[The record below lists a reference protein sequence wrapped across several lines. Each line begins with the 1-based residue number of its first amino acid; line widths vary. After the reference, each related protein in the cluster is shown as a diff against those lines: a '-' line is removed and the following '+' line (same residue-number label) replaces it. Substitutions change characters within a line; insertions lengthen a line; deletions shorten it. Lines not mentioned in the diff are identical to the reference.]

1 MSSPINNQSI
11 TNVTTTT
18 TTTPVVTT
26 STTFGGHVVSTTG
39 TEAAE
44 TTSQTVNTAAGQAV
58 SQAESDSGAV
68 VFTTERNVS
77 TTSPST
83 GNVGTTATAANLLG
97 SQILGVG
104 RSRSDS
110 TSSSDSDALSDI
122 SSAPSSQHSGDV
134 GSTEDLSSTSGD
146 VDLGDLEGLRGTEA
160 ADGAERPDGPGGLPS
175 MALPKYDPTDKA
187 SIIRFLS
194 TPSVQAKLQTKA
206 GHIVYMDE
214 ARGSFIFVRNGDWST
229 AESIA
234 VTNGK
239 TKEPITDIKDLEM
252 CIAKFCVGYETMHAD
267 WTNNIQPRIAGQT
280 GETGHYDHLLMSM
293 KFKTTVLYGPWN
305 AKESSSNYTPSV
317 WRRGTKCES
326 GAIWGDVGGLK
337 GINWNN
343 VQRPN
348 EGTVFSRETSS
359 PTQQQPQPVA
369 YPQPVINVNLGGIST
384 SVNVTGGTTTT
395 TVNSTTTQ
403 PTDTSEAGVDND
415 QNVEEANFD
424 DVETEST
431 STQDD
436 TDIHFE
442 DEGNGFDS
450 LEPAPPA
457 PPGPPGPPPPIQG
470 GVNITGMPKDSLQ
483 QVLQN
488 VRQHLDTVYDQNGE
502 HHEGNQD
509 LGTVV
514 RTSENGTYRPTV
526 LLNNDQGGGGGVQRR
541 ESNDNEGNEL
551 GNILGRVR
559 EHLDVV
565 YPEGSKGEAISVNQN
580 LGEVIRDVE
589 AGKTPK
595 PTQPEGIFVATRVN
609 IDEGGTIVS
618 SNSRTETGSPTRT
631 ETGSRTSNLM
641 GATSGDGPGGLEHL
655 LPQLR
660 AHLDESFDAQ
670 GNLITPQK
678 TNVGNLI
685 KAFQERTGSGG
696 ILAPMPAQTTV
707 IASRPVQQQSATI
720 SVLPQAQTAETV
732 APQGAPDLHG
742 AARDVASSLSNLLET
757 ATPSVGR
764 EVSTPAPQQQV
775 ASSTPV
781 AGSRQTATLT
791 KGDASSGIPEAAK
804 NVTQALSSVAKK
816 IQMFEQGSRLLQ
828 EAMDSADTESTQGK
842 QLADAARNLTTQLSK
857 TLSQATGSPPPPPQR
872 RS

>member
-11 TNVTTTT
+11 TNVATTT

-44 TTSQTVNTAAGQAV
+44 TTSQTVNTAAEQAV

-68 VFTTERNVS
+68 VFTTERSIS

-83 GNVGTTATAANLLG
+83 GSVGTTATAANVLG
-97 SQILGVG
+97 SQILGLG
-104 RSRSDS
+104 RYRSDS

-122 SSAPSSQHSGDV
+122 SSTPSSQNSGDIS
-134 GSTEDLSSTSGD
+134 STEDLASASGD
-146 VDLGDLEGLRGTEA
+146 LDLGDLAGLRGTEA

-175 MALPKYDPTDKA
+175 MELPKYDPTDKA

-206 GHIVYMDE
+206 NHIVYMDE
-214 ARGSFIFVRNGDWST
+214 SRGSFIFVRNGDWST

-239 TKEPITDIKDLEM
+239 TKEPITDVKDLEM
-252 CIAKFCVGYETMHAD
+252 CIAKFCVGYETMQAD

-280 GETGHYDHLLMSM
+280 GETGNYNHLLMSM

-305 AKESSSNYTPSV
+305 AKESSGNYTPSV
-317 WRRGTKCES
+317 WRRGTKCDS

-348 EGTVFSRETSS
+348 EGTLFSRETPS
-359 PTQQQPQPVA
+359 PTQQQPQPIPYA
-369 YPQPVINVNLGGIST
+369 QPVINVNLGGIST

-403 PTDTSEAGVDND
+403 PTDTSGNGINND
-415 QNVEEANFD
+415 QNVDDANLD

-431 STQDD
+431 GTQEEPS
-436 TDIHFE
+436 IHFF
-442 DEGNGFDS
+442 DEGSGVDN
-450 LEPAPPA
+450 LEPAPPV
-457 PPGPPGPPPPIQG
+457 PPGPPGPPPPTQG
-470 GVNITGMPKDSLQ
+470 GVNITGMPKESLQ

-488 VRQHLDTVYDQNGE
+488 VRQHLDTVYDQNGA
-502 HHEGNQD
+502 HHQGNQD

-514 RTSENGTYRPTV
+514 RTSENGTYKPTV
-526 LLNNDQGGGGGVQRR
+526 LLNNNQGGGGGVVQRR
-541 ESNDNEGNEL
+541 ESNDNEGGEL

-565 YPEGSKGEAISVNQN
+565 YPEGSKGEAIVVNQN
-580 LGEVIRDVE
+580 LGGVIRDIE

-595 PTQPEGIFVATRVN
+595 PTQPEGIFFAKRVN
-609 IDEGGTIVS
+609 VDENGKIVGN
-618 SNSRTETGSPTRT
+618 NSRTETGSRT
-631 ETGSRTSNLM
+631 NNLM

-660 AHLDESFDAQ
+660 AHLDESFDPQ

-696 ILAPMPAQTTV
+696 IVAPVPAQATV
-707 IASRPVQQQSATI
+707 ITSRPVQQQSATI
-720 SVLPQAQTAETV
+720 SVLSEAQTAETA
-732 APQGAPDLHG
+732 APREAPDLHG

-757 ATPSVGR
+757 ATPSAGR
-764 EVSTPAPQQQV
+764 QVSTPAPQQQV

-781 AGSRQTATLT
+781 TGSRQTAALT
-791 KGDASSGIPEAAK
+791 RREAPSGILEAAG
-804 NVTQALSSVAKK
+804 NVTQALGNVAKK
-816 IQMFEQGSRLLQ
+816 LQMFEQGSRLLQ
-828 EAMDSADTESTQGK
+828 KALDSADTESTQGK

-857 TLSQATGSPPPPPQR
+857 TLSKATGSPPLPPQR

>member
-1 MSSPINNQSI
+1 MSSPINNQPI

-26 STTFGGHVVSTTG
+26 STSFGGHVVSTTG

-44 TTSQTVNTAAGQAV
+44 TTSQTVNTTAEQAV
-58 SQAESDSGAV
+58 SQAESDAGAV
-68 VFTTERNVS
+68 VFTTERSVS

-83 GNVGTTATAANLLG
+83 GSVGTTATAANLLG
-97 SQILGVG
+97 SQILGLG
-104 RSRSDS
+104 RSRTDS

-122 SSAPSSQHSGDV
+122 SSTPSSQDSGDV
-134 GSTEDLSSTSGD
+134 GSTENLTSTSGD
-146 VDLGDLEGLRGTEA
+146 VDLRDLEGLRGTEA
-160 ADGAERPDGPGGLPS
+160 ADGAARPDGPGGLPD

-187 SIIRFLS
+187 SIIKFLS

-239 TKEPITDIKDLEM
+239 TKEPITDVKDLEM

-305 AKESSSNYTPSV
+305 SKESSSNHTPSV

-343 VQRPN
+343 IQRPN

-359 PTQQQPQPVA
+359 PTQQQPQPVPYA
-369 YPQPVINVNLGGIST
+369 QPVINVNLGGIST

-395 TVNSTTTQ
+395 TVTSTTTQ
-403 PTDTSEAGVDND
+403 PTDTSDNGVDND
-415 QNVEEANFD
+415 QNVDEANLD
-424 DVETEST
+424 DTEIEST
-431 STQDD
+431 GTQEDHS
-436 TDIHFE
+436 IQFS
-442 DEGNGFDS
+442 DEGYGFDS
-450 LEPAPPA
+450 LEPVPPA
-457 PPGPPGPPPPIQG
+457 PPGPPPPTQG

-514 RTSENGTYRPTV
+514 RTSENGTYKPTV
-526 LLNNDQGGGGGVQRR
+526 LLNKDQGSGGRGVQRR
-541 ESNDNEGNEL
+541 ESNDNEDSEL

-565 YPEGSKGEAISVNQN
+565 YPEGGNGEAIPVNQN

-595 PTQPEGIFVATRVN
+595 PTQPEGIFVAKRVN
-609 IDEGGTIVS
+609 VDANGEIVNN
-618 SNSRTETGSPTRT
+618 NSKTETGSRTNTRI

-641 GATSGDGPGGLEHL
+641 GATSGNGPEGLEHL

-678 TNVGNLI
+678 TNVGKLI

-696 ILAPMPAQTTV
+696 IVAPMPGQSTV

-732 APQGAPDLHG
+732 APREAPDLLG
-742 AARDVASSLSNLLET
+742 AARDVASSLSNLLEA
-757 ATPSVGR
+757 ATPSAGR
-764 EVSTPAPQQQV
+764 QVSTPAPQQQV

-781 AGSRQTATLT
+781 AGSRETATLT
-791 KGDASSGIPEAAK
+791 KGEAPSGIPEAAG
-804 NVTQALSSVAKK
+804 NVTQALSNVAKK

-828 EAMDSADTESTQGK
+828 EALDSADTESTQGK
-842 QLADAARNLTTQLSK
+842 QLADAARNVTSQLSK
-857 TLSQATGSPPPPPQR
+857 TLSKATGSPPPPPQW